1 MEALQDLIL
10 RMERKGEAAAGH
22 RGLDSST
29 LFVSTVMGAFRDLGL
44 GYKTSL
50 QREVL
55 DGYKTRS
62 PEAWH
67 LVHDGELRP
76 LLDRAIS
83 LKKEDDLE
91 SLWLAM
97 EVLVVLCRL
106 AAPAAAA
113 KWAAKRAAEK
123 EAEEQAPVSVDQ
135 IDATPD
141 DNEES
146 DASPTPVVTQKPP
159 IYKVGDVV
167 ALKTAVYFGRKAM
180 VSRASLPDP
189 QTGVQELEFSLL
201 EED

>member
-1 MEALQDLIL
+1 
-10 RMERKGEAAAGH
+10 
-22 RGLDSST
+22 
-29 LFVSTVMGAFRDLGL
+29 VSTVMGAFRDLGL

-67 LVHDGELRP
+67 LVYDGELRP

-113 KWAAKRAAEK
+113 KWAAKREAEK
-123 EAEEQAPVSVDQ
+123 EAEEQPEEQAVEQAPVSVDQ

-141 DNEES
+141 DDEES
-146 DASPTPVVTQKPP
+146 DASPTPVFTQKPP

-189 QTGVQELEFSLL
+189 QTGVQELEFTLL